1 MHHYGEAATSD
12 RPPTTPQHHALCSHG
27 STYGSVCGLEAIELG
42 LGAALVLVLR
52 DLGLQDL
59 LGDLPELG
67 RMSAKVYSNTTV
79 ITTDLLMLGVEQEYN
94 TGRLR
99 VEAGGDVEHDL
110 VDELGNLLVTLGRLL
125 VELVDGTALLDGVEE
140 SLGGGHGS

>member
-1 MHHYGEAATSD
+1 
-12 RPPTTPQHHALCSHG
+12 
-27 STYGSVCGLEAIELG
+27 
-42 LGAALVLVLR
+42 LVLR

-79 ITTDLLMLGVEQEYN
+79 ITTDLLMLGVKQEDN

-140 SLGGGHGS
+140 SFGGGHGS